1 MKGRGN
7 QTQLLFS
14 EHLGEISYC
23 YNIGYADHIWPF
35 HPILG
40 IAGHN
45 QWGFNGHNHPLLWL
59 AHWPRAPAM
68 KCHVDLGQTC
78 LGASRD
84 IGFLFHRTSFDRKRE
99 SGGCSTERRTF
110 EHTAQFS
117 SLQKT
122 RPSSQYQNSYLD
134 LAVDRETAMLS
145 TLADKFKLK
154 SVCNLVVCSA
164 VQNMFCY

>member
-1 MKGRGN
+1 
-7 QTQLLFS
+7 
-14 EHLGEISYC
+14 
-23 YNIGYADHIWPF
+23 
-35 HPILG
+35 
-40 IAGHN
+40 
-45 QWGFNGHNHPLLWL
+45 
-59 AHWPRAPAM
+59 M

-164 VQNMFCY
+164 EHVLLLSVQRRVGMVVWEQGATAREMIN